1 MEDTAPLRT
10 STVTLPPL
18 PRTHGNAPDN
28 ATIATDRRSLLKKRA
43 AVIVGLLALTA
54 GLAGFCVLYGPELLA
69 FVADAPRFRAW
80 VDETGWISRIVFV
93 LANMAQVVFAFL
105 PGEPL
110 ELGAGY
116 AFGFWEGTLW
126 CLVASALGTAAVMAL
141 VRAFGIR
148 IVGLFFSPDK
158 ITSMRWLRDSRRFEM
173 LLFLCFLIPG
183 TPKDLLTYV
192 AGLGSSSI
200 GRIVA
205 ITTVGRIPSIVSSTL
220 AAGAF
225 GDGNYLG
232 AALVIALT
240 AVLAAAGVGTWI
252 YQLMNGLGVTGMNNS
267 TSWGLYITCFMFFV
281 GLSAGGL
288 IVASSA
294 SVFHIAQFKKVAV
307 PAIILSTVC
316 ICCAGMFVL
325 IDLGGIQ
332 RVWRIVTGPNVTSPL
347 FWDICVI
354 SCYLVINLV
363 YLYFMTSKRADK
375 SKIAIVS
382 RFALPIAILV
392 HTVTAWIF
400 GLQIAREGWHS
411 AIMGPLFVASAMDS
425 GLALLLIALAW
436 MNRRGIWE
444 TSKKLMG
451 MLAGLLAT
459 CIAVDGYMVGCE
471 LLTTG
476 YPGSEGGWHVLSQ
489 MFFGA
494 TAPYFWI
501 EIIVGV
507 LIPFTILVFA
517 KNRQKTGLIVF
528 SSACVVVGVF
538 CKRVWLLF
546 TAFVH
551 PNVYGAPGI
560 SSGSSAGVHAG
571 ATDIWSTLG
580 VYAPTWVEI
589 VVVVGAVSLGALAFL
604 VLASKLLKPS
614 DEPETAPR
622 ETAAQVA

>member
-1 MEDTAPLRT
+1 MET
-10 STVTLPPL
+10 
-18 PRTHGNAPDN
+18 
-28 ATIATDRRSLLKKRA
+28 KRISRPVMVVL
-43 AVIVGLLALTA
+43 AVIA
-54 GLAGFCVLYGPELLA
+54 
-69 FVADAPRFRAW
+69 
-80 VDETGWISRIVFV
+80 
-93 LANMAQVVFAFL
+93 
-105 PGEPL
+105 
-110 ELGAGY
+110 
-116 AFGFWEGTLW
+116 
-126 CLVASALGTAAVMAL
+126 
-141 VRAFGIR
+141 
-148 IVGLFFSPDK
+148 
-158 ITSMRWLRDSRRFEM
+158 
-173 LLFLCFLIPG
+173 
-183 TPKDLLTYV
+183 
-192 AGLGSSSI
+192 
-200 GRIVA
+200 
-205 ITTVGRIPSIVSSTL
+205 
-220 AAGAF
+220 AAGA
-225 GDGNYLG
+225 
-232 AALVIALT
+232 AA
-240 AVLAAAGVGTWI
+240 WI
-252 YQLMNGLGVTGMNNS
+252 YQTMFGLGVTGMNNG
-267 TSWGLYITCFMFFV
+267 TSWGLYIAAFMFFV

-294 SVFHIAQFKKVAV
+294 SIFHVTEFKKVAL
-307 PAIILSTVC
+307 PAVCVSTVC
-316 ICCAGMFVL
+316 ICCAGLLVIL
-325 IDLGGIQ
+325 DLGG
-332 RVWRIVTGPNVTSPL
+332 VARIFNLIISPNFISPL

-354 SCYLVINLV
+354 
-363 YLYFMTSKRADK
+363 
-375 SKIAIVS
+375 
-382 RFALPIAILV
+382 FALPIAILV

-546 TAFVH
+546 SSFIT
-551 PNVYGAPGI
+551 PNTFGGPGLIDGTSAATSGMDVWAATSWYAP
-560 SSGSSAGVHAG
+560 SWVEYAVL
-571 ATDIWSTLG
+571 LG
-580 VYAPTWVEI
+580 VIA
-589 VVVVGAVSLGALAFL
+589 LGALAFL
-604 VLASKLLKPS
+604 ILVERFIMKAKPTDLIDADAAAHGVADAKASSPS
-614 DEPETAPR
+614 C
-622 ETAAQVA
+622 